1 MKLIRTNSNNP
12 DFINLVKSLDQELA
26 ARDGADHSFYHQF
39 NGIQMLDWVVLAY
52 KGGLPAGIGALKQF
66 DSKSLEVKRMYTKP
80 GFRGQGIA
88 GQILRA
94 LEDWTVELGYSR
106 CILET
111 GKRQPEAI
119 KVYEKSFYR
128 RIPNY
133 GHYKGVANSVCFEKV
148 FLE

>member
-52 KGGLPAGIGALKQF
+52 KGGL
-66 DSKSLEVKRMYTKP
+66 
-80 GFRGQGIA
+80 GIA

-119 KVYEKSFYR
+119 KVYKKSFYR